1 MKILRLFTS
10 IDISCNKL
18 EGPIPEELAA
28 FKSLYV
34 VNLSHNALTGHI
46 PPSLGNLSQLESLDL
61 SSNNLTA
68 EIPVHLV
75 DSLTF
80 LSFLNLSF
88 NQLVGKIPQGKQF
101 ATFSNDSYKGNKGL
115 CGYPLQTEC
124 TSDKAS
130 PPSATQKAR
139 CKISTTLIG
148 FDWQF
153 ILTGLGFGVGAAVV
167 VAPLTFWEKGR
178 KWQDDSDY
186 SSKDGIVLH
195 WLL

>member
-28 FKSLYV
+28 LKSLYV

-88 NQLVGKIPQGKQF
+88 NQLVGKIPQASNLLRFQMIPIKGTRDYVGTLCKQN
-101 ATFSNDSYKGNKGL
+101 AQVIKL
-115 CGYPLQTEC
+115 HHLQQHKKL
-124 TSDKAS
+124 DAKF
-130 PPSATQKAR
+130 QQ
-139 CKISTTLIG
+139 L
-148 FDWQF
+148 
-153 ILTGLGFGVGAAVV
+153 
-167 VAPLTFWEKGR
+167 
-178 KWQDDSDY
+178 
-186 SSKDGIVLH
+186 
-195 WLL
+195 